1 MLLNPYL
8 YRLLLLHVFC
18 ISRALL
24 FPFFQSYY
32 GNWILLQFCED
43 IIFQIAGPNS
53 TLKWKITLAPPL
65 NYRALIYFDI
75 ILEISTLISIF
86 IYIQNLVI
94 SYSIFSLASRVRK

>member
-1 MLLNPYL
+1 MCSVLLNPYL

-75 ILEISTLISIF
+75 ILEISNSDT
-86 IYIQNLVI
+86 IYNVLN
-94 SYSIFSLASRVRK
+94 SM